1 MTCRIHH
8 TALPLLIVLVMRIFL
23 PASDA
28 HSSMNINITEAKN
41 GSITNIVVGTNLN
54 VFLKVPSQEIFR
66 DSCLWS
72 KVTASGDAALQ
83 EVRKYVLLPTGVTA
97 AFFRAIQPGVVQLRS
112 SRYDCSNGL
121 MIEWRVDV
129 RVTS

>member
-1 MTCRIHH
+1 MTWRI
-8 TALPLLIVLVMRIFL
+8 LPLLIVTVTGIFS
-23 PASDA
+23 PVSDV
-28 HSSMNINITEAKN
+28 HSPMNINITEAKN

-66 DSCLWS
+66 GSCLWS
-72 KVTASGDAALQ
+72 KVTALGETALQ

-97 AFFRAIQPGVVQLRS
+97 AFFRAVQPGVVQLRS
-112 SRYDCSNGL
+112 YRYDCSNGL